1 MVPNSNCK
9 IQPCRNIRA
18 NKSRY
23 LFIDWKSP
31 DQSKIQ
37 ARSITQL
44 SMKSARDLNPHDS
57 NSLFFSFSNLQ
68 CFGISWDFQGY
79 LAISWDFQGF
89 ITRFSVTCAAR
100 LLPQY
105 RDITT
110 RQQSPAS
117 ASGGL
122 GAHNYSPSSVGP
134 LCRHPSCRFDSVG
147 LLLAGGSLPA
157 DIHPC

>member
-1 MVPNSNCK
+1 MVPTSKCK
-9 IQPCRNIRA
+9 IQPCRQISA

-37 ARSITQL
+37 ARSTTQL
-44 SMKSARDLNPHDS
+44 SMKLARDLNPHDS
-57 NSLFFSFSNLQ
+57 NSLFFIFQICLGNFCGIFSN
-68 CFGISWDFQGY
+68 FSEFSGIN
-79 LAISWDFQGF
+79 L
-89 ITRFSVTCAAR
+89 RLRVTCAAR

-117 ASGGL
+117 ASEGL
-122 GAHNYSPSSVGP
+122 GAHNYSPSRVGP
-134 LCRHPSCRFDSVG
+134 RCRHPSGSCDSVG
-147 LLLAGGSLPA
+147 LLGQAA
-157 DIHPC
+157 EMHPF